1 MHTVQITTDDYASL
15 VYALGPTGRLGK
27 RDVREGWST
36 QTADHPEYGPIVLV
50 MDMIK
55 GSGVMIRRN
64 DEEAPKQ

>member
-1 MHTVQITTDDYASL
+1 VNTVNLTTDDYASL

-36 QTADHPEYGPIVLV
+36 QTADHPEYGPVVLV

-55 GSGVMIRRN
+55 GSGVMLSR
-64 DEEAPKQ
+64 EEEQNKE

>member
-1 MHTVQITTDDYASL
+1 VNTVPINTDDYASL

-36 QTADHPEYGPIVLV
+36 QTADHPEYGPVVLV
-50 MDMIK
+50 MDMIA

-64 DEEAPKQ
+64 DDAPAS